1 MKETTPFPLTER
13 HQILDVLRGFALLG
27 VMLDNLFGFTGWAFA
42 SEARKQALPTWTS
55 DAILATLEQVFI
67 NGKFYSLFSLLFGI
81 GFSIILVRN
90 EAKGVNAIRVF
101 YRRLFVLLLIGAIHL
116 FFFWEG
122 DILFLYALIGMVL
135 PLFRKMSD
143 KTLITIAITLILSPI
158 VIDLIS
164 VLLNVSLG
172 AGFESLAM
180 KIDQHNGLPLDKDG
194 YSLYLFNEGAGWR
207 EWRNWELSGWAY
219 RYGYILHSNRIPK
232 VLAMFLLGFVVG
244 RNMMFAKLEEHIGL
258 LKKLRFW
265 GLLIGIPMGIVSFY
279 FEIFRKGVPH
289 PEGLVHTVAY
299 AFSVVPMSLAYTSM
313 ICLYWHRKNGE
324 TKLRY
329 LAPVGQMALTNY
341 LMQTFFGIFLY
352 YGVGLGLGGHIG
364 PTIFF
369 PAGIAVYLIQILY
382 SNWWM
387 RHFRFGPMEWIWRQL
402 TYGTR
407 LPIRKQ

>member
-42 SEARKQALPTWTS
+42 SEARKQAMPTWTS
-55 DAILATLEQVFI
+55 DAIIATLEQVFI
-67 NGKFYSLFSLLFGI
+67 NGKFYSIFSLLFGI
-81 GFSIILVRN
+81 GFSIILIRN
-90 EAKGVNAIRVF
+90 EAKGVNALRIF

-122 DILFLYALIGMVL
+122 DILMLYALIGMVL
-135 PLFRKMSD
+135 PLFRKMND

-352 YGVGLGLGGHIG
+352 YGIGLGLGGHIG

-369 PAGIAVYLIQILY
+369 PAGIAVYFIQIIY

-402 TYGTR
+402 TYGKA
-407 LPIRKQ
+407 LPIRK

>member
-1 MKETTPFPLTER
+1 MRSTTPVPLTER

-27 VMLDNLFGFTGWAFA
+27 VMLDNLFGFTGWAFSTDA
-42 SEARKQALPTWTS
+42 QKQSYPTWTT

-67 NGKFYSLFSLLFGI
+67 NGKFYSIFSLLFGI

-90 EAKGVNAIRVF
+90 EAKGINPLKIF

-116 FFFWEG
+116 FVFWEG
-122 DILFLYALIGMVL
+122 DILMLYAMIGMVL
-135 PLFRKMSD
+135 PLFRKMTD
-143 KTLITIAITLILSPI
+143 KTLITIAITLILSPL

-164 VLLNVSLG
+164 VLTQVSLG
-172 AGFESLAM
+172 AGLEGLAT
-180 KIDQHNGLPLDKDG
+180 KIDQHNGLPLDKEG
-194 YSLYLFNEGAGWR
+194 YATYLYKEGAGWR

-219 RYGYILHSNRIPK
+219 RYSYILHSNRIPK
-232 VLAMFLLGFVVG
+232 VLALFLLGFVVG

-279 FEIFRKGVPH
+279 FEIFRKGVPN
-289 PEGLVHTVAY
+289 PEGLIHTAAY
-299 AFSVVPMSLAYTSM
+299 ALSVVPMALAYASI
-313 ICLYWHRKNGE
+313 ICLYWHRKNGQ
-324 TKLRY
+324 TRLRF

-341 LMQTFFGIFLY
+341 LMQTFFGISIY
-352 YGVGLGLGGHIG
+352 YGVGLGLGGNIG
-364 PTIFF
+364 PTIFI
-369 PAGIAVYLIQILY
+369 PAGIMVYLIQILY

-402 TYGTR
+402 TYGKS
-407 LPIRKQ
+407 LPIRK